1 MLWSINQSFSIIARR
16 KSAQEASEPSP
27 PSIQKLNTSWAKVIS
42 SSLVHLHVSSRE
54 WYLVIAL
61 TTLDLPQLKYKLKSR
76 LRELMLFMH
85 SKLEIPFIMV
95 TFFCLKILVS
105 NYSSLVI
112 KTQSYFSIHL
122 VAGARTMM
130 YQLTYVCINIKH
142 CSMME
147 HLTLSIL
154 SWLFGHHQC
163 TTEAQLKFC
172 GTQAH
177 VLIVES
183 PTLSLVVTQQV

>member
-1 MLWSINQSFSIIARR
+1 M
-16 KSAQEASEPSP
+16 
-27 PSIQKLNTSWAKVIS
+27 
-42 SSLVHLHVSSRE
+42 
-54 WYLVIAL
+54 IAL
-61 TTLDLPQLKYKLKSR
+61 TTLDLPQLKSLLKSR

-95 TFFCLKILVS
+95 TFFCSKILVS

-130 YQLTYVCINIKH
+130 YQLMYVCINIKH
-142 CSMME
+142 CSMTE

-163 TTEAQLKFC
+163 TTEAQLRFC